1 MQLVAEMGLEF
12 SIFTL
17 NSVFQNILHGTL
29 LTIDARTWMAAI
41 VPNYFTSITSE
52 IVPPNAMNWI

>member
-1 MQLVAEMGLEF
+1 MGLEF

-52 IVPPNAMNWI
+52 IVPQNAMNWI